1 MKGNA
6 VTLSSLIYF
15 CLVFFIMQSICRHL
29 DWPSSIPTRRMNK
42 TSTKESPLSLV
53 GDSDFN
59 VENSSH
65 LPKIMCNW
73 QKCIILK
80 NLNCQ

>member
-42 TSTKESPLSLV
+42 TSTY
-53 GDSDFN
+53 
-59 VENSSH
+59 
-65 LPKIMCNW
+65 
-73 QKCIILK
+73 
-80 NLNCQ
+80 